1 MKDFLMAFAHATRG
15 IIAAFISERN
25 LKVHFAIALATIAA
39 GIYFQITAWEWCAV
53 VICIGLV
60 FAFEIM
66 NTAIEDLVDLVT
78 EEWTPLAGKIK
89 DTAAGTVLVISIM
102 SLVVGIIVFRKY
114 IITGL

>member
-1 MKDFLMAFAHATRG
+1 MRHFLMAFVYASRG
-15 IIAAFISERN
+15 IFAAFLSERN
-25 LKVHFAIALATIAA
+25 LKVHLVLAIITIAS
-39 GIYFQITAWEWCAV
+39 GFYFHITPMEWCAV
-53 VICIGLV
+53 IICIGLV

-102 SLVVGIIVFRKY
+102 SLAVGIIVFKKY
-114 IITGL
+114 VLLSA